1 MNTFTVTAREGGT
14 VLSAFRR
21 ELPLL
26 PERALR
32 EALARRDV
40 LVNGARVRLNGKVAA
55 GDTLT
60 VYTPERPLDIPVV
73 HEDAR
78 CLVVDKPAGVNTDEN
93 ARGGFSL
100 LFWAKERAAGR
111 YEPLL
116 VHRLDNQTG
125 GLVILAK
132 DPGSAAILEAAFRG
146 RAVEKRYEC
155 LVKGTPRPASGVFS
169 AWLSKDARAARVEIF
184 GKERPG
190 VREIVTE
197 YRTLLAGEVAR
208 LSVLLH
214 TGRTHQIRAHLAFLG
229 HPVLGDDLY
238 GDRAFN
244 RAHRARG
251 LKLCAVELAFP
262 SGSGV
267 EWLSGL
273 RLTARA
279 PF

>member
-1 MNTFTVTAREGGT
+1 MNAFTVTAREAGT

-26 PERALR
+26 PEKAVR
-32 EALARRDV
+32 EALSRRDV
-40 LVNGARVRLNGKVAA
+40 LKNGTRVRENEKVAA

-60 VYTPERPLDIPVV
+60 VYTPSQAADVPVV

-93 ARGGFSL
+93 VRGGFSL
-100 LFWAKERAAGR
+100 LGWAARRAVGQ
-111 YEPLL
+111 YVPLL
-116 VHRLDNQTG
+116 VHRLDNQTS

-132 DPGSAAILEAAFRG
+132 DPDSAAALEDAFR
-146 RAVEKRYEC
+146 RRRVEKRYEC
-155 LVKGTPRPASGVFS
+155 LVRGTPRPEAGVFT
-169 AWLSKDARAARVEIF
+169 AWLAKDARAARVIVSKE
-184 GKERPG
+184 ERPG
-190 VREIVTE
+190 AKEIVTG
-197 YRTLLAGEVAR
+197 YRTMQAGEVSR
-208 LSVLLH
+208 LSVTLQ

-244 RAHRARG
+244 RANKARW

-262 SGSGV
+262 DGSGV
-267 EWLSGL
+267 EWLSG
-273 RLTARA
+273 RRFAAVA

>member
-1 MNTFTVTAREGGT
+1 MNAFTVTAREAGT

-26 PERALR
+26 PEKAVR
-32 EALARRDV
+32 EALSRRDV
-40 LVNGARVRLNGKVAA
+40 LKNGTRVRENEKVTA

-60 VYTPERPLDIPVV
+60 VYTPSQAADVPVV

-93 ARGGFSL
+93 VRGGFSL
-100 LFWAKERAAGR
+100 LGWAARRAVGQ
-111 YEPLL
+111 YVPLL
-116 VHRLDNQTG
+116 VHRLDNQTS

-132 DPGSAAILEAAFRG
+132 DPDSAAALEDAFR
-146 RAVEKRYEC
+146 RRRVEKRYEC
-155 LVKGTPRPASGVFS
+155 LVRGTPRPEAGVFT
-169 AWLSKDARAARVEIF
+169 AWLAKDARAARVIVSKE
-184 GKERPG
+184 ERPG
-190 VREIVTE
+190 AKEIVTG
-197 YRTLLAGEVAR
+197 YRTMQAGEVSR
-208 LSVLLH
+208 LSVTLQ

-244 RAHRARG
+244 RANKARW

-262 SGSGV
+262 DGSGV
-267 EWLSGL
+267 EWLSG
-273 RLTARA
+273 RRFAAVA

>member
-1 MNTFTVTAREGGT
+1 MNAFTVTAREAGT

-26 PERALR
+26 PEKAVR
-32 EALARRDV
+32 EALSRRDV
-40 LVNGARVRLNGKVAA
+40 LKNGTRVRENEKVTA

-60 VYTPERPLDIPVV
+60 VYTPSQAADVPVV

-100 LFWAKERAAGR
+100 LGWAARRAEGR
-111 YEPLL
+111 YVPLL
-116 VHRLDNQTG
+116 VHRLDNQTS

-132 DPGSAAILEAAFRG
+132 DPDSAAALEDAFR
-146 RAVEKRYEC
+146 RRRVEKRYEC
-155 LVKGTPRPASGVFS
+155 LVRGTPRPEAGVFT
-169 AWLSKDARAARVEIF
+169 AWLAKDARAARVIVSKE
-184 GKERPG
+184 ERPG
-190 VREIVTE
+190 AKEIVTG
-197 YRTLLAGEVAR
+197 YRTMQAGEVSR
-208 LSVLLH
+208 LSVTLQ

-244 RAHRARG
+244 RANKARW

-262 SGSGV
+262 DGSGV
-267 EWLSGL
+267 EWLSG
-273 RLTARA
+273 RRFAVVA